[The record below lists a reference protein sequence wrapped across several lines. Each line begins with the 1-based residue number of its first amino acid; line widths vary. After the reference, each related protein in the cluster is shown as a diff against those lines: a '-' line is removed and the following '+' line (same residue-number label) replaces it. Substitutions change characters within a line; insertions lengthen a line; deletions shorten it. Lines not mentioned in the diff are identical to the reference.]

1 MDQRVGPALALG
13 GLGGIGLTPPA
24 GGVGG
29 PIPVVGGPPIGAGGP
44 GLPPPQGIMQNV
56 AGMAANRPP
65 GAGGPQQQGGLPPG
79 K

>member
-13 GLGGIGLTPPA
+13 GLGGIGLPPPA

-29 PIPVVGGPPIGAGGP
+29 AVPVIGGPPIGAV
-44 GLPPPQGIMQNV
+44 GLGVPPPQAVMQNV
-56 AGMAANRPP
+56 AAMAANRPP
-65 GAGGPQQQGGLPPG
+65 GAAGPQQQGGLPPG